1 MAKPILSLRDL
12 SWRVGVPVEQL
23 RKLAAD
29 VERHPT
35 SQYHEF
41 AIPQGKDKFR
51 TVRSPSER
59 LKVVQRR
66 IVKRVLDE
74 LGYSMAAHGGG
85 SGRSTLSN
93 ATVHRGQRTLAA
105 LDVKKFYDNV
115 DHRRVYRMLRDE
127 HGFGHDV
134 ARLVTRLTTLKG
146 SLPQGAAS
154 SPSLA
159 NVFMTKAVDEPL
171 SRLAQVHGLRYT
183 RYVDDL
189 AFSGEQPQVA
199 INEAARLLSARG
211 LKLNKKKI
219 HVAGRGRRQILTGL
233 IVNDEE
239 RVSIPKRQRDRIR
252 AAIHELKQAKLALHE
267 FEKAVRSI
275 RGRIAYVERFH
286 SGDGRRLREY
296 LDVVLAS
303 RVSSASDL

>member
-1 MAKPILSLRDL
+1 VAKPILSLRDL
-12 SWRVGVPVEQL
+12 SWRIGVPIEQL

-29 VERHPT
+29 IERHPT
-35 SQYHEF
+35 SQYHEL

-51 TVRSPSER
+51 MVRPPSER
-59 LKVVQRR
+59 LKAVQRR
-66 IVKRVLDE
+66 IVKRVLVE
-74 LGYSMAAHGGG
+74 LGYSGAAHGGVP
-85 SGRSTLSN
+85 GRSTLSN
-93 ATVHRGQRTLAA
+93 AAVHRGQRTLAA

-127 HGFGHDV
+127 QGFGHDV
-134 ARLVTRLTTLKG
+134 ARLLTRLTTLKG
-146 SLPQGAAS
+146 ALPQGAAS

-159 NVFMTKAVDEPL
+159 NVFMTKAVDDPL
-171 SRLAQVHGLRYT
+171 ERLARAHGLRYT

-189 AFSGEQPQVA
+189 AFSGERPQVA

-219 HVAGRGRRQILTGL
+219 HVAGRENRQVLTGL
-233 IVNDEE
+233 IVNDGE

-252 AAIHELKQAKLALHE
+252 AAIHELKQAKLVQRE

-286 SGDGRRLREY
+286 AGDGRRLGSY
-296 LDVVLAS
+296 LDEVLKMRA
-303 RVSSASDL
+303 

>member
-1 MAKPILSLRDL
+1 VAKPILSLRDL
-12 SWRVGVPVEQL
+12 SWRIGVPLEQL

-29 VERHPT
+29 IERHPT
-35 SQYHEF
+35 SQYHEC

-51 TVRSPSER
+51 MVRPPSER
-59 LKVVQRR
+59 LKAVQRR

-74 LGYSMAAHGGG
+74 LGYSGAAHGGVP
-85 SGRSTLSN
+85 GRSTLSN
-93 ATVHRGQRTLAA
+93 AAVHRGQRTLAA

-134 ARLVTRLTTLKG
+134 ARLLTRLTTLKG
-146 SLPQGAAS
+146 ALPQGAAS

-159 NVFMTKAVDEPL
+159 NVFMTKAVDDPL
-171 SRLAQVHGLRYT
+171 GMLARAHGLRYT

-189 AFSGEQPQVA
+189 AFSGERPQVA

-219 HVAGRGRRQILTGL
+219 HVAGRENRQVLTGL
-233 IVNDEE
+233 IVNDGE

-252 AAIHELKQAKLALHE
+252 AAIHELKQAKLAERE

-275 RGRIAYVERFH
+275 RGRIAYVGRFH
-286 SGDGRRLREY
+286 AGDGRRLGRY
-296 LDVVLAS
+296 LDEVLKI
-303 RVSSASDL
+303 RVSTAVS